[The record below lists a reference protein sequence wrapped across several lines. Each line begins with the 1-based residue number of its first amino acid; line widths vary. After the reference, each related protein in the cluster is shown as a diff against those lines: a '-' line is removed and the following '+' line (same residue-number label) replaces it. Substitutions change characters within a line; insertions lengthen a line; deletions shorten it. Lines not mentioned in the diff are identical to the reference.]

1 MSRKCYLNKSSHSAI
16 HLIVELTVTGWFHC
30 PFKILLS
37 LTFVQGLLVFLTF
50 FSRWWKLN
58 RIATRREFPCVVM
71 TTNRALS
78 LWCPNESQWWACSSG
93 VQLDQSQWCFS
104 NHGQGSWLWMTV
116 RERWWDG
123 ENIRF
128 WHSGFWPW
136 KNLVLVLSCLFL
148 LMYPHISILRRLPLG
163 IPCMGVATMY
173 GTPSGPPGLSSS
185 ELSWMLRHYLCHIGQ
200 FTPLSSQIAGK
211 FLEDRFGI
219 SWPTFVFLI

>member
-104 NHGQGSWLWMTV
+104 NHGQGSWLWMTWGSAGGM
-116 RERWWDG
+116 ERTLGSDTLG
-123 ENIRF
+123 
-128 WHSGFWPW
+128 SGLEKIWFSYSAAC
-136 KNLVLVLSCLFL
+136 SC
-148 LMYPHISILRRLPLG
+148 
-163 IPCMGVATMY
+163 
-173 GTPSGPPGLSSS
+173 
-185 ELSWMLRHYLCHIGQ
+185 
-200 FTPLSSQIAGK
+200 
-211 FLEDRFGI
+211 
-219 SWPTFVFLI
+219 